1 MSAPATKQ
9 ADRYSR
15 RDLGLFTIA
24 GLAAPLWRR
33 VGMTATPARIDR
45 AAAAGVRLGVQASCF
60 RDLPLES
67 VTDRVD
73 RLIHAMAEC
82 DARECELS
90 TSAVEPAAF
99 AGGSGRHH
107 ATMASMSPQM
117 MRREL
122 RKWRL
127 RTAMGYFEAIGDRFR
142 HAGVRLYAY
151 NYSPDATFTDEEIDR
166 GFSMAK
172 ALGAEVL
179 TVSSRPELALRV
191 VPFADKHRM
200 VVALSGQRMMT
211 TSPFVKLYAD
221 IGQLIASNVDP
232 VGYIR
237 NHHADL
243 VSLYLSDCRK
253 GSEEAVTWGDG
264 DAPIREILQLLKRE
278 DWPVHAYVKC
288 ESRGEGT
295 QVEEVKRCVAFARQA
310 LA

>member
-1 MSAPATKQ
+1 MSAKVTKQ

-24 GLAAPLWRR
+24 GLAPLWRR
-33 VGMTATPARIDR
+33 PGMTATLARIDGG
-45 AAAAGVRLGVQASCF
+45 AVGGVRLGVQASCF
-60 RDLPLES
+60 RDLPIES
-67 VTDRVD
+67 VSDRVD

-90 TSAVEPAAF
+90 TSVVEPAAF
-99 AGGSGRHH
+99 AFQSSRHH

-127 RTAMGYFEAIGDRFR
+127 RTPMGYFEAIGDRFQR
-142 HAGVRLYAY
+142 AGIRLYAY

-166 GFSMAK
+166 GFLMAK
-172 ALGAEVL
+172 ALGADIL
-179 TVSSRPELALRV
+179 TVSSRPELTPRV
-191 VPFADKHRM
+191 APFADKHRM
-200 VVALSGQRMMT
+200 VVAFSGQPAMSG
-211 TSPFVKLYAD
+211 SPFVKLHAD
-221 IGQLIASNVDP
+221 IGQLIARNIDP
-232 VGYIR
+232 VAYIR
-237 NHHADL
+237 NHHADI

-253 GSEEAVTWGDG
+253 GSEETVVWGDG

-288 ESRGEGT
+288 ESRVEGT

>member
-1 MSAPATKQ
+1 MSAQLTKQ

-24 GLAAPLWRR
+24 GLAASLWRR
-33 VGMTATPARIDR
+33 PGMTAMPARIG
-45 AAAAGVRLGVQASCF
+45 APPGGVRLGVQASCF
-60 RDLPLES
+60 PDLSLEPVS
-67 VTDRVD
+67 DRVD

-82 DARECELS
+82 DAHECELS
-90 TSAVEPAAF
+90 TSVVEPAAF

-127 RTAMGYFEAIGDRFR
+127 RTPMGYFEAVGDRFR
-142 HAGVRLYAY
+142 QAGLRLYAY
-151 NYSPDATFTDEEIDR
+151 NYSPDATFSDEEIDR
-166 GFSMAK
+166 GFSMAR

-179 TVSSRPELALRV
+179 TVSSRPQLLPRV

-200 VVALSGQRMMT
+200 VVAFSGERPMT
-211 TSPFVKLYAD
+211 ESPFVKLHVD
-221 IGQLIASNVDP
+221 IGQLIANNVDP
-232 VGYIR
+232 VAYIR
-237 NHHADL
+237 HHHADI

-253 GSEEAVTWGDG
+253 GSAETVVWGAG

-278 DWPVHAYVKC
+278 EWPVHAYVKC
-288 ESRGEGT
+288 ASHGQGT

>member
-1 MSAPATKQ
+1 MSAQTTTQ

-33 VGMTATPARIDR
+33 RGMTSMPARTGG
-45 AAAAGVRLGVQASCF
+45 ALGGVWLGVQASCF

-73 RLIHAMAEC
+73 RLIHAMAAC
-82 DARECELS
+82 DATECELS

-99 AGGSGRHH
+99 AGGSDRHH

-127 RTAMGYFEAIGDRFR
+127 RTPMGYFEAIGDRFR
-142 HAGVRLYAY
+142 QAGIRLYAY
-151 NYSPDATFTDEEIDR
+151 NYSPDTTFSDEEIDR

-179 TVSSRPELALRV
+179 TVSSTAEVAPRV
-191 VPFADKHRM
+191 APFADKHRM
-200 VVALSGQRMMT
+200 VVAFSDERRLSA
-211 TSPFVKLYAD
+211 SPFVKLHAD
-221 IGQLIASNVDP
+221 IGQLIANNVDP
-232 VGYIR
+232 VAYLR
-237 NHHADL
+237 NHHADI

-253 GSEEAVTWGDG
+253 GSEETVVWGAG
-264 DAPIREILQLLKRE
+264 DAPIRQILQLLKRE
-278 DWPVHAYVKC
+278 EWPVHAYVKC
-288 ESRGEGT
+288 ESRGQGT